1 MNGKLRQDAH
11 LLQIVKNK
19 SAPEV
24 AKVITKPEIV
34 GKTKDG
40 RVLVAMPY
48 GQIHDMTV
56 GEAKKIGVETE

>member
-1 MNGKLRQDAH
+1 MSDNKRQDAH

-19 SAPEV
+19 SAPEITLT
-24 AKVITKPEIV
+24 ITKPTVI
-34 GKTKDG
+34 GTTQDG

-56 GEAKKIGVETE
+56 SEAKRKGYIE